1 VPTLQ
6 QFVAEI
12 TPENRYRTERK
23 APAFRRGGG
32 SKRNSLAE
40 LRSRQRGSGVV
51 HQKGVPMEAPDL
63 MPLPP
68 VVSYTGMPGEK
79 ILIVDDERLVRWS
92 LRQKCEEWGYEVFEA
107 AGGELGL
114 RLAQHESP
122 DLVLLDVRM
131 PDLNGIQVLERLR
144 KNEDA
149 GAVIMITADPTLDD
163 VKSALKLGAYDFVGK
178 PLDFEELRVTIQ
190 NALEATRLRGEVQS
204 LRGEV
209 RRRTGY
215 HDVVGVSP
223 KMTELMNFVQKVAA
237 SEATTILIQGESG
250 TGKDLVAK
258 AIHYESAR
266 QNGPFVAINCSA
278 IPETLME
285 AELFGHEKGAF
296 TDAKQMK
303 KGLFET
309 ANGGTLFLDE
319 IGELSPLL
327 QAKLLRV
334 LEDQVIRRVGGVRD
348 MQVDVRV
355 VAASNRDLEK
365 AVREGHFRQD
375 LYYRLAII
383 AIFIPPLREHT
394 EDILP
399 LVDFF
404 INLYNRK
411 FKKSVRGIS
420 PETRRLLLAH
430 NWPGNVRELKNSIER
445 AMILEEESVLRPN
458 YLPFAVGAAARSG
471 LTAFEHTSAA
481 PDSSGKTLANGRV
494 LPRLYIP
501 EEGTSLEEVE
511 RAMVE
516 LALRQA
522 NNNQT
527 HAARLLDIS
536 RDALRYKLK
545 KFELVPAGDE
555 EATNFIPSENTAG

>member
-1 VPTLQ
+1 M
-6 QFVAEI
+6 
-12 TPENRYRTERK
+12 
-23 APAFRRGGG
+23 PA
-32 SKRNSLAE
+32 
-40 LRSRQRGSGVV
+40 
-51 HQKGVPMEAPDL
+51 
-63 MPLPP
+63 
-68 VVSYTGMPGEK
+68 EK
-79 ILIVDDERLVRWS
+79 ILIIDDERLVRWS
-92 LRQKCEEWGYEVFEA
+92 LRQKCEEWGYHVSEA
-107 AGGELGL
+107 VAGEPGL
-114 RLAQHESP
+114 RMAQQESP

-131 PDLNGIQVLERLR
+131 PDLNGIQVLEQL
-144 KNEDA
+144 KKSPDA
-149 GAVIMITADPTLDD
+149 PAVIMITADPQLDD
-163 VKSALKLGAYDFVGK
+163 VKTALKLGAYDFIGK
-178 PLDFEELRVTIQ
+178 PLDFEELHVTIQ
-190 NALEATRLRGEVQS
+190 NALEASRLRTEVKS

-209 RRRTGY
+209 RRNTGY
-215 HDVVGVSP
+215 HEVVAVSP
-223 KMTELMNFVQKVAA
+223 KSMELMSFVQKVAA

-250 TGKDLVAK
+250 TGKDLIAK
-258 AIHYESAR
+258 TIHYDSSR
-266 QNGPFVAINCSA
+266 QNGAFVAINCSA

-285 AELFGHEKGAF
+285 AELFGHERGAF

-355 VAASNRDLEK
+355 IAASNRDLEK

-383 AIFIPPLREHT
+383 AIFIPPLRERT

-404 INLYNRK
+404 IDWYNRK
-411 FKKSVRGIS
+411 FKKAIRGIS

-445 AMILEEESVLRPN
+445 AMILEDESILLPV
-458 YLPFAVGAAARSG
+458 YMPFAVGEAARSG
-471 LTAFEHTSAA
+471 LTAFEHSSA
-481 PDSSGKTLANGRV
+481 PGDGGGKQLPNGRV

-516 LALRQA
+516 LAMRQS
-522 NNNQT
+522 NGNQT

-555 EATNFIPSENTAG
+555 EATSDSVPSENASG